1 MMTGKSDI
9 AIQTNVAPAK
19 YDINALFF
27 ESIDDLQQ
35 RVEQNTNQYRSLF
48 KKVNGHNTYLKEQI
62 KQITE
67 KDADLRSLLKA
78 KHFKIEQ
85 AIGLNHFEAN
95 KRINATQ
102 FYISLVLAAQTIA
115 IVVLFIKIYG
125 V

>member
-1 MMTGKSDI
+1 MAKKAGLTGGSI
-9 AIQTNVAPAK
+9 GVNTTK
-19 YDINALFF
+19 YDVVF

-35 RVEQNTNQYRSLF
+35 RVEQNTNQYRALF
-48 KKVNGHNTYLKEQI
+48 GKVNGHNTYFKNQI

-67 KDADLRSLLKA
+67 KDADLRSLLRA

-85 AIGLNHFEAN
+85 AIGINHFEAN

-102 FYISLVLAAQTIA
+102 FFISLVLAAQAIA
-115 IVVLFIKIYG
+115 IVVLFIKVYG